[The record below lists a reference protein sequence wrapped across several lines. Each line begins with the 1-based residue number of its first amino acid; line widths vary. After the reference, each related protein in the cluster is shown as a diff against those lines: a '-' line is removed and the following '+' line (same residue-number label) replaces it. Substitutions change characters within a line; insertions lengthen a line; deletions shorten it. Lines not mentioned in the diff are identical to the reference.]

1 MGKRKKVN
9 NVVKVD
15 VTDYAFPKGEILP
28 VLVQHASRDG
38 RRFEQVLHQVPTP
51 RQLQTPP
58 TFNPS
63 PAFNAA
69 GAHAS
74 FVGAEPADEPV
85 DSERVSSRSLPM
97 GCIITCIS
105 SSKTLCAR
113 GVETVIRLC

>member
-1 MGKRKKVN
+1 MGKRKKVK

-63 PAFNAA
+63 PAFNAVGTHTGGE
-69 GAHAS
+69 GAWK
-74 FVGAEPADEPV
+74 PV
-85 DSERVSSRSLPM
+85 
-97 GCIITCIS
+97 ITCWVHLELMCIFP
-105 SSKTLCAR
+105 TM
-113 GVETVIRLC
+113 